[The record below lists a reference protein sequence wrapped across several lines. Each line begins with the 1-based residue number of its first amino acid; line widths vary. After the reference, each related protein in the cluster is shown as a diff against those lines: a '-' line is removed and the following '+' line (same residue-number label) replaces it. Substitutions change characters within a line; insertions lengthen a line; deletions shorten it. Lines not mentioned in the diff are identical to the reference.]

1 MRNNKKKQFANRV
14 RKKPTRQVYRKQVL
28 ISYATR
34 YRHMT
39 CTLYYIF
46 TFLKKM
52 VHSPGTHNSLSQK
65 KHKINK
71 NTSYIQKK
79 KPKQAHTA
87 ITKNIL
93 NCTHFLSF
101 FSFLSLSPPT
111 LSLSPSPRS
120 HCHPCFNTC
129 SGC

>member
-1 MRNNKKKQFANRV
+1 MRNNKKKRFANRI
-14 RKKPTRQVYRKQVL
+14 RKKPTRQVYRKQAL

-46 TFLKKM
+46 TYLTKM
-52 VHSPGTHNSLSQK
+52 AHSPGTHNSLSQK
-65 KHKINK
+65 KHKRNK
-71 NTSYIQKK
+71 YTSYIQKK
-79 KPKQAHTA
+79 CPNRH
-87 ITKNIL
+87 TKNIL